1 MPPELK
7 GSETDMALQKDK
19 ETKQRSNG
27 GVVRLIKITACVVWF
42 LIVLLCL
49 FHRGNFSVQEIAA
62 LSGNGG
68 FYAALILLL
77 LFAIKSLSVVLYS
90 GILFAASGLLFPL
103 PWALLV
109 SVVGTIIM
117 VTIPYLFGRF
127 AGKDTIE
134 RIARRYRKFSV
145 FSEQLNR
152 TAFFA
157 VLVIRIIGL
166 LPADLVSAYM
176 GASGISYPV
185 YLFASIL
192 GILPTAVTF
201 AVMGSSVGDIH
212 SPAFWISLFAEVLLV
227 ILSGLLTLRLEKKR
241 HRCEEQ
247 LDEKQSESPD

>member
-49 FHRGNFSVQEIAA
+49 FHRGNFSVEEIAA

-103 PWALLV
+103 P
-109 SVVGTIIM
+109 
-117 VTIPYLFGRF
+117 
-127 AGKDTIE
+127 
-134 RIARRYRKFSV
+134 
-145 FSEQLNR
+145 
-152 TAFFA
+152 
-157 VLVIRIIGL
+157 
-166 LPADLVSAYM
+166 
-176 GASGISYPV
+176 
-185 YLFASIL
+185 
-192 GILPTAVTF
+192 
-201 AVMGSSVGDIH
+201 
-212 SPAFWISLFAEVLLV
+212 
-227 ILSGLLTLRLEKKR
+227 
-241 HRCEEQ
+241 
-247 LDEKQSESPD
+247 